1 MRARAATWVL
11 LCARVV
17 CTMPRGVHKRSELRN
32 VCHSRRWSRV
42 RRKKNSAVP
51 GFRHTFGA
59 ATAASEANGKA
70 TQASH
75 GHNGRSHSQPKAQP
89 QPQPLLDPCKPGGS
103 SGRVGSTC
111 MYPAARKRLRKM
123 ACSKPS
129 GFTGKCL
136 VNAGKPHAFPW

>member
-59 ATAASEANGKA
+59 ATAASEARGSEQELGMA
-70 TQASH
+70 RQSH
-75 GHNGRSHSQPKAQP
+75 PSQPWPQRP
-89 QPQPLLDPCKPGGS
+89 QPQPAKGTATATATPRSLQARRELRPCGEHLHVPCCAQKVAQNGLFKTI
-103 SGRVGSTC
+103 RF
-111 MYPAARKRLRKM
+111 Y
-123 ACSKPS
+123 
-129 GFTGKCL
+129 
-136 VNAGKPHAFPW
+136 W